1 MKFVFTDKKVNIPN
15 YIHNYAEKKVGKLDR
30 YFKEDATAAITFSIE
45 KDRNQV
51 EVTIR
56 SSGTIFRVSESSSDM
71 RASIDAAVASLERQF
86 RKNKS
91 RLEKRLRQG
100 AFERT
105 IDEAEVASFVPDGP
119 EEGEYRIVRTKTFIK
134 PMTQEEA
141 ILQMN
146 LLGHSFFA
154 FRNEDAGSFAVVYR
168 RNGGGTTESSRTRP
182 DIALQR
188 PPHFGAG
195 VFLPLLRGLA
205 AGIMK
210 KIRNLEDKRM
220 SREQVLSLLLQRE
233 RSICIRGGH
242 EPYPGDQ
249 PRGGMEGH

>member
-119 EEGEYRIVRTKTFIK
+119 EEGEYRIVRTKTFPIK

-154 FRNEDAGSFAVVYR
+154 FRNEDADGSFAVVYR
-168 RNGGGTTESSRTRP
+168 NDG
-182 DIALQR
+182 DY
-188 PPHFGAG
+188 
-195 VFLPLLRGLA
+195 
-205 AGIMK
+205 GI
-210 KIRNLEDKRM
+210 IED
-220 SREQVLSLLLQRE
+220 ET
-233 RSICIRGGH
+233 
-242 EPYPGDQ
+242 
-249 PRGGMEGH
+249 

>member
-119 EEGEYRIVRTKTFIK
+119 EEGES
-134 PMTQEEA
+134 PC
-141 ILQMN
+141 
-146 LLGHSFFA
+146 
-154 FRNEDAGSFAVVYR
+154 
-168 RNGGGTTESSRTRP
+168 
-182 DIALQR
+182 
-188 PPHFGAG
+188 
-195 VFLPLLRGLA
+195 
-205 AGIMK
+205 
-210 KIRNLEDKRM
+210 
-220 SREQVLSLLLQRE
+220 
-233 RSICIRGGH
+233 RSG
-242 EPYPGDQ
+242 
-249 PRGGMEGH
+249 

>member
-119 EEGEYRIVRTKTFIK
+119 EEGEYRIVRTKTFPIK

-154 FRNEDAGSFAVVYR
+154 FRNEDADGSFAVVYH
-168 RNGGGTTESSRTRP
+168 RNDG
-182 DIALQR
+182 DY
-188 PPHFGAG
+188 
-195 VFLPLLRGLA
+195 
-205 AGIMK
+205 GI
-210 KIRNLEDKRM
+210 IED
-220 SREQVLSLLLQRE
+220 ET
-233 RSICIRGGH
+233 
-242 EPYPGDQ
+242 
-249 PRGGMEGH
+249 

>member
-1 MKFVFTDKKVNIPN
+1 MNLPN

-119 EEGEYRIVRTKTFIK
+119 EEGEYRIVRTKTFPIK

-154 FRNEDAGSFAVVYR
+154 FRNEDADGSFAVVYR
-168 RNGGGTTESSRTRP
+168 RNDG
-182 DIALQR
+182 DY
-188 PPHFGAG
+188 
-195 VFLPLLRGLA
+195 
-205 AGIMK
+205 GI
-210 KIRNLEDKRM
+210 IED
-220 SREQVLSLLLQRE
+220 ET
-233 RSICIRGGH
+233 
-242 EPYPGDQ
+242 
-249 PRGGMEGH
+249 

>member
-1 MKFVFTDKKVNIPN
+1 MNIPN

-56 SSGTIFRVSESSSDM
+56 SNGTIFRVSESSSDM

-119 EEGEYRIVRTKTFIK
+119 EEGEYRIVRTKTFPIK

-154 FRNEDAGSFAVVYR
+154 FRNEDADGSFAVVYR
-168 RNGGGTTESSRTRP
+168 RNDG
-182 DIALQR
+182 DY
-188 PPHFGAG
+188 
-195 VFLPLLRGLA
+195 
-205 AGIMK
+205 GI
-210 KIRNLEDKRM
+210 IED
-220 SREQVLSLLLQRE
+220 ET
-233 RSICIRGGH
+233 
-242 EPYPGDQ
+242 
-249 PRGGMEGH
+249 

>member
-105 IDEAEVASFVPDGP
+105 IDGAEVASFVPDGP
-119 EEGEYRIVRTKTFIK
+119 EEGEYRIVRTKTFPIK

-154 FRNEDAGSFAVVYR
+154 FRNEDADGSFAVVYR
-168 RNGGGTTESSRTRP
+168 RNDG
-182 DIALQR
+182 DY
-188 PPHFGAG
+188 
-195 VFLPLLRGLA
+195 
-205 AGIMK
+205 GI
-210 KIRNLEDKRM
+210 IED
-220 SREQVLSLLLQRE
+220 ET
-233 RSICIRGGH
+233 
-242 EPYPGDQ
+242 
-249 PRGGMEGH
+249 

>member
-119 EEGEYRIVRTKTFIK
+119 EEGEYRIVRIKTFPIK

-154 FRNEDAGSFAVVYR
+154 FRNEDADGSFAVVYR
-168 RNGGGTTESSRTRP
+168 RNDG
-182 DIALQR
+182 DY
-188 PPHFGAG
+188 
-195 VFLPLLRGLA
+195 
-205 AGIMK
+205 GI
-210 KIRNLEDKRM
+210 IED
-220 SREQVLSLLLQRE
+220 ET
-233 RSICIRGGH
+233 
-242 EPYPGDQ
+242 
-249 PRGGMEGH
+249 

>member
-71 RASIDAAVASLERQF
+71 RASIDAAVASRERQF

-119 EEGEYRIVRTKTFIK
+119 EEGEYRIVRTKTFPIK

-154 FRNEDAGSFAVVYR
+154 FRNEDADGSFAVVYR
-168 RNGGGTTESSRTRP
+168 RNDG
-182 DIALQR
+182 DY
-188 PPHFGAG
+188 
-195 VFLPLLRGLA
+195 
-205 AGIMK
+205 GI
-210 KIRNLEDKRM
+210 IED
-220 SREQVLSLLLQRE
+220 ET
-233 RSICIRGGH
+233 
-242 EPYPGDQ
+242 
-249 PRGGMEGH
+249 

>member
-105 IDEAEVASFVPDGP
+105 IDEAVVASFVPGGP
-119 EEGEYRIVRTKTFIK
+119 EEGEYRIGRTKTFPIK

-154 FRNEDAGSFAVVYR
+154 FRNEDADGSFAVVYR
-168 RNGGGTTESSRTRP
+168 RNDG
-182 DIALQR
+182 DY
-188 PPHFGAG
+188 
-195 VFLPLLRGLA
+195 
-205 AGIMK
+205 GI
-210 KIRNLEDKRM
+210 IED
-220 SREQVLSLLLQRE
+220 ET
-233 RSICIRGGH
+233 
-242 EPYPGDQ
+242 
-249 PRGGMEGH
+249 

>member
-71 RASIDAAVASLERQF
+71 RASIDAAVASMERQF

-119 EEGEYRIVRTKTFIK
+119 EEGEYRIVRTKTFPIK

-154 FRNEDAGSFAVVYR
+154 FRNEDADGSFAVVYR
-168 RNGGGTTESSRTRP
+168 RNDG
-182 DIALQR
+182 DY
-188 PPHFGAG
+188 
-195 VFLPLLRGLA
+195 
-205 AGIMK
+205 GI
-210 KIRNLEDKRM
+210 IED
-220 SREQVLSLLLQRE
+220 ET
-233 RSICIRGGH
+233 
-242 EPYPGDQ
+242 
-249 PRGGMEGH
+249 

>member
-15 YIHNYAEKKVGKLDR
+15 YILNYAEKKVGKLDR

-119 EEGEYRIVRTKTFIK
+119 EEGEYRIVRTKTFPIK

-154 FRNEDAGSFAVVYR
+154 FRNEDADGSFAVVYR
-168 RNGGGTTESSRTRP
+168 RNDG
-182 DIALQR
+182 DY
-188 PPHFGAG
+188 
-195 VFLPLLRGLA
+195 
-205 AGIMK
+205 GI
-210 KIRNLEDKRM
+210 IED
-220 SREQVLSLLLQRE
+220 ET
-233 RSICIRGGH
+233 
-242 EPYPGDQ
+242 
-249 PRGGMEGH
+249 

>member
-1 MKFVFTDKKVNIPN
+1 MKFVFTDKKLNIPN

-119 EEGEYRIVRTKTFIK
+119 EEGEYRIVRTKTFPIK

-154 FRNEDAGSFAVVYR
+154 FRNEDADGSFAVVYR
-168 RNGGGTTESSRTRP
+168 RNDG
-182 DIALQR
+182 DY
-188 PPHFGAG
+188 
-195 VFLPLLRGLA
+195 
-205 AGIMK
+205 GI
-210 KIRNLEDKRM
+210 IED
-220 SREQVLSLLLQRE
+220 ET
-233 RSICIRGGH
+233 
-242 EPYPGDQ
+242 
-249 PRGGMEGH
+249 

>member
-119 EEGEYRIVRTKTFIK
+119 EEGEYRIVRTKTFPIK
-134 PMTQEEA
+134 PMTRDEA

-154 FRNEDAGSFAVVYR
+154 FRNEDADGSFAVVYR
-168 RNGGGTTESSRTRP
+168 RNDG
-182 DIALQR
+182 DY
-188 PPHFGAG
+188 
-195 VFLPLLRGLA
+195 
-205 AGIMK
+205 GI
-210 KIRNLEDKRM
+210 IED
-220 SREQVLSLLLQRE
+220 ET
-233 RSICIRGGH
+233 
-242 EPYPGDQ
+242 
-249 PRGGMEGH
+249 

>member
-100 AFERT
+100 GFERT

-119 EEGEYRIVRTKTFIK
+119 EEGEYRIVRTKTFPIK

-154 FRNEDAGSFAVVYR
+154 FRNEDADGSFAVVYR
-168 RNGGGTTESSRTRP
+168 RNDG
-182 DIALQR
+182 DY
-188 PPHFGAG
+188 
-195 VFLPLLRGLA
+195 
-205 AGIMK
+205 GI
-210 KIRNLEDKRM
+210 IED
-220 SREQVLSLLLQRE
+220 ET
-233 RSICIRGGH
+233 
-242 EPYPGDQ
+242 
-249 PRGGMEGH
+249 

>member
-1 MKFVFTDKKVNIPN
+1 MKFMFTDKKVNIPN

-51 EVTIR
+51 EVTIQ

-119 EEGEYRIVRTKTFIK
+119 EEGEYRIVRTKTFPIK

-154 FRNEDAGSFAVVYR
+154 FRNEDANGSFAVVYR
-168 RNGGGTTESSRTRP
+168 RNDG
-182 DIALQR
+182 DY
-188 PPHFGAG
+188 
-195 VFLPLLRGLA
+195 
-205 AGIMK
+205 GI
-210 KIRNLEDKRM
+210 IED
-220 SREQVLSLLLQRE
+220 ET
-233 RSICIRGGH
+233 
-242 EPYPGDQ
+242 
-249 PRGGMEGH
+249 